1 MRLIELNAKRDT
13 YADLFYDQRR
23 CIYRSCMLPFT
34 NTQNHN
40 ANEDIHTAICESM
53 CFFTRSHD
61 EEHMVF
67 NDMLKQRN
75 DDTHK
80 TGAVGLSQN

>member
-1 MRLIELNAKRDT
+1 MHLIELNAERDT
-13 YADLFYDQRR
+13 YADQFYDQGR

-40 ANEDIHTAICESM
+40 RNETYIQPYVRTCY
-53 CFFTRSHD
+53 FFQTLAWRR
-61 EEHMVF
+61 HMVL

-75 DDTHK
+75 DDMHK
-80 TGAVGLSQN
+80 TGVVGLSQN